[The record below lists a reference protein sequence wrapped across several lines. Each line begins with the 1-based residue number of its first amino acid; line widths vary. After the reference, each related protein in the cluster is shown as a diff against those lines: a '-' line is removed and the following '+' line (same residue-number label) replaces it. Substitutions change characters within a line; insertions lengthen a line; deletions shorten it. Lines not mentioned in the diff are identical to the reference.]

1 VSAIEEER
9 RVHQLKQ
16 KGMVYYCIMEI
27 DRDHDYLGHGVATSS
42 NFDPLKENNPGEIQR
57 KC

>member
-1 VSAIEEER
+1 
-9 RVHQLKQ
+9 
-16 KGMVYYCIMEI
+16 MVYYCIMEI
-27 DRDHDYLGHGVATSS
+27 DRDHDYWGHGVATSS